1 MSYGDTFIAFG
12 KKKYFINIHYATRHI
27 EGEKYKYYKM
37 REKYKYY
44 KIYDITGREG

>member
-12 KKKYFINIHYATRHI
+12 KKKYFINIHYATI

-44 KIYDITGREG
+44 KIYNITGREG